1 MGAVEESMV
10 PQTSKEL
17 RGKEQPLVLVART
30 EEAVGDLTEGQEA
43 KAQMKVVRLTRK
55 RGASHGLAR
64 IKGQIVE
71 KGQRGLPKTQQNE
84 GGPKKPP
91 DFAKTKGMATSSI
104 LLQGRDHIVGW
115 DEREDSSS
123 LKKKVF
129 LPMVERRP
137 LTVAP
142 VITSNRILLPS
153 SDRIAETD
161 PVKKTPVLL
170 ENNLWSNTGSAERNI
185 PVILTSKELH
195 SYEGD
200 PNEPVNL
207 SMKKPVEPSQ
217 PAGRQ
222 DSGTNKLSLLPANS
236 LHTRFNKELRNE
248 QPQNLSKEP
257 RKEILFYPPP
267 AHTRRS
273 FSSPISIASVLTPS
287 ECRLSHS
294 VSITPIR
301 KQRRRSESW
310 PNAIPVKVEA
320 KSDPMNEESGFLV
333 VKQEPL
339 DGVDPLENRTETDI
353 DDDEETYLQK
363 MEGDIA
369 SMVQVKLECSNDDM
383 DAVPDSAGEEAF
395 EPIYKFTN
403 HRISNFNALFS
414 QQASPAQSALELTLE
429 NRCVTFT

>member
-1 MGAVEESMV
+1 MV

-30 EEAVGDLTEGQEA
+30 EETVGDLKATEGKDA

-55 RGASHGLAR
+55 RGASHGVGR

-71 KGQRGLPKTQQNE
+71 KGQRGLPKIHQNE

-115 DEREDSSS
+115 DGREEGSSV
-123 LKKKVF
+123 KKKVF

-137 LTVAP
+137 LTAP

-170 ENNLWSNTGSAERNI
+170 ENNLWSNKGSAERNI
-185 PVILTSKELH
+185 PVILTSKEMH
-195 SYEGD
+195 SYSDGCGD

-207 SMKKPVEPSQ
+207 SMKKPVEQASQ
-217 PAGRQ
+217 PPAGLRQ
-222 DSGTNKLSLLPANS
+222 DSGTNKLSLLSANS
-236 LHTRFNKELRNE
+236 LHTTRFNKEEVKNE

-257 RKEILFYPPP
+257 RKEILFYPPPP

-301 KQRRRSESW
+301 KQQRRRSESW
-310 PNAIPVKVEA
+310 PNINPVKVEA
-320 KSDPMNEESGFLV
+320 KSEPMHEEGFVV

-339 DGVDPLENRTETDI
+339 EGVDPLENRADTDI

-383 DAVPDSAGEEAF
+383 DAAPDSAGERAF
-395 EPIYKFTN
+395 K
-403 HRISNFNALFS
+403 RICNFKQIQKLPNLMPSFS
-414 QQASPAQSALELTLE
+414 SRLLLSKVPANLL
-429 NRCVTFT
+429 

>member
-1 MGAVEESMV
+1 MV
-10 PQTSKEL
+10 PHTTKEL

-30 EEAVGDLTEGQEA
+30 EETLVGDLKASEGKDA
-43 KAQMKVVRLTRK
+43 IKGQMKVVRLTRK
-55 RGASHGLAR
+55 RGASHGLGR

-71 KGQRGLPKTQQNE
+71 KGQRGLPKIQQ
-84 GGPKKPP
+84 GPKKPP
-91 DFAKTKGMATSSI
+91 DFAKSKGMATSSI

-115 DEREDSSS
+115 EGREESSS
-123 LKKKVF
+123 VKKKVF

-137 LTVAP
+137 LSVAP
-142 VITSNRILLPS
+142 VITSSNRILLPS
-153 SDRIAETD
+153 SDRIEETD

-170 ENNLWSNTGSAERNI
+170 ENNLIWSKKGMSAERNI
-185 PVILTSKELH
+185 PVILTSKEMH
-195 SYEGD
+195 SYSDGD

-217 PAGRQ
+217 PAAGRQ
-222 DSGTNKLSLLPANS
+222 DSGTNKLSSLLSANS
-236 LHTRFNKELRNE
+236 LLHTRFNKEVINE

-257 RKEILFYPPP
+257 RKEILFYPPPP

-301 KQRRRSESW
+301 KQQRRRSESW
-310 PNAIPVKVEA
+310 PNHNPVVKVEA
-320 KSDPMNEESGFLV
+320 KTEPMHEEEGFAVV

-339 DGVDPLENRTETDI
+339 EGVDPLENRGAETDI
-353 DDDEETYLQK
+353 DDDEDSYLQK

-369 SMVQVKLECSNDDM
+369 SMVQVKLECSNDDV
-383 DAVPDSAGEEAF
+383 DAAPDSAGEESF
-395 EPIYKFTN
+395 
-403 HRISNFNALFS
+403 
-414 QQASPAQSALELTLE
+414 LEI
-429 NRCVTFT
+429 

>member
-1 MGAVEESMV
+1 MGEVEESMV
-10 PQTSKEL
+10 PHTTKEL

-30 EEAVGDLTEGQEA
+30 EETLVGDLKATEGKDA

-55 RGASHGLAR
+55 RGASHGLGR

-71 KGQRGLPKTQQNE
+71 KGQRGLPKIQQNE

-104 LLQGRDHIVGW
+104 LLQERDHIVGW
-115 DEREDSSS
+115 DGKEESSS
-123 LKKKVF
+123 VKKKVF

-137 LTVAP
+137 LSVAP

-153 SDRIAETD
+153 SDRIEETD

-170 ENNLWSNTGSAERNI
+170 ENNLWSKKGSAERNI
-185 PVILTSKELH
+185 PVILTSKEMH
-195 SYEGD
+195 SYDGD

-207 SMKKPVEPSQ
+207 SMKKPVEPSE

-222 DSGTNKLSLLPANS
+222 DSGTNKLSLLSANS
-236 LHTRFNKELRNE
+236 LHTRFNKEVTNE

-310 PNAIPVKVEA
+310 PNINPVKVEA
-320 KSDPMNEESGFLV
+320 KSEPMHEEGFVV

-339 DGVDPLENRTETDI
+339 DGVDPLENRAETDI
-353 DDDEETYLQK
+353 DDDEDSYLQK

-395 EPIYKFTN
+395 
-403 HRISNFNALFS
+403 
-414 QQASPAQSALELTLE
+414 
-429 NRCVTFT
+429 